1 MKILIVNKFLYPNG
15 GSETYI
21 FKLGEELIRQGHEVQ
36 YFGMEHEKRVVGNRA
51 EIYTGNMDFHT
62 GKLQKLFYPFKII
75 YSKEAYEKM
84 WQVLEDFQPEVVH
97 VNNFNFQLTPSII
110 YAVVKYRKVKNK
122 KINLVYTAHD
132 SQLVCPNHLMQNPI
146 TKERC
151 DACLSKGVTQ
161 CVKRKCIHGSTVKS
175 LLGTI
180 EAMLYKAMKTYRNFD
195 AVICPSQFLKEKLDS
210 DSVLKEKTLV
220 LRNFVEVDKCEAK
233 VEKEDYIL
241 YFGRYSEEKGIN
253 TLLQVCKKLPE
264 IPFHFAGSGPL
275 EEEIKKVSNI
285 KLYGFLSGKQLTDE
299 IRKAKLVVFPS
310 ECYENCPFTVMEAQL
325 CETPVLAS
333 DLGGI
338 PELMEVNCTG
348 ELFQAG
354 NVEELTNRINELWKD
369 QSKLLQYAENCKQV
383 TFDSV
388 SEYVE
393 KILKIYKK

>member
-1 MKILIVNKFLYPNG
+1 MG
-15 GSETYI
+15 
-21 FKLGEELIRQGHEVQ
+21 
-36 YFGMEHEKRVVGNRA
+36 
-51 EIYTGNMDFHT
+51 
-62 GKLQKLFYPFKII
+62 
-75 YSKEAYEKM
+75 
-84 WQVLEDFQPEVVH
+84 
-97 VNNFNFQLTPSII
+97 
-110 YAVVKYRKVKNK
+110 
-122 KINLVYTAHD
+122 
-132 SQLVCPNHLMQNPI
+132 
-146 TKERC
+146 
-151 DACLSKGVTQ
+151 
-161 CVKRKCIHGSTVKS
+161 
-175 LLGTI
+175 
-180 EAMLYKAMKTYRNFD
+180 
-195 AVICPSQFLKEKLDS
+195 
-210 DSVLKEKTLV
+210 
-220 LRNFVEVDKCEAK
+220 
-233 VEKEDYIL
+233 KEDYIL

-264 IPFHFAGSGPL
+264 IPFHFAGSGSL

-338 PELMEVNCTG
+338 PELIEVNRTG

-354 NVEELTNRINELWKD
+354 NVEELTSKINELWKD